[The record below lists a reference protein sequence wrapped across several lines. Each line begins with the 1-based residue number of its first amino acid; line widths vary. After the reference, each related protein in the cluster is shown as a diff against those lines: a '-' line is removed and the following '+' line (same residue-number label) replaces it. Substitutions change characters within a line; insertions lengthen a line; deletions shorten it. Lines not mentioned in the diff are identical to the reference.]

1 MRSGQ
6 IIAASAVA
14 ATAVSAFRFL
24 PGVVLRPSGMAAFL
38 LANWPAIAV
47 VWLGSYGV
55 TVLVLTTLAAFLQVS
70 SGTIRPGWGDRM
82 GRYAVQLA
90 VTQYFTSMLAL
101 FALGLS
107 RVTVETALF
116 PVLPSSLDDSP
127 ALAACGAMFVIGLLG
142 GLLVTATRVM
152 GESPQMRLS
161 APGIRAGRLFG
172 QASAPPVAPAPA
184 DPVAD
189 AEEQPLAVPALD
201 GVAGAAQPPSPSPE
215 PAPANVMI
223 DVEQLAALIEQ
234 AQRPVLEAIKDL
246 ANSVNRLRRGLG
258 EIKFVLQDRGSKRST
273 ESDTASPSAA
283 EDATNQLRAVVA
295 AVDASVTKL
304 GEMTLLLSASETPAV
319 TGREAP
325 ISPGSRS
332 RLSAELQALLRDL
345 TSAADRGDPPG

>member
-1 MRSGQ
+1 MRSGH

-24 PGVVLRPSGMAAFL
+24 PGVVLWPGGMAAFL
-38 LANWPAIAV
+38 LVNWPAIAV

-55 TVLVLTTLAAFLQVS
+55 TALVLTTIAAFLQVS
-70 SGTIRPGWGDRM
+70 GGTIRRGWGDRI

-90 VTQYFTSMLAL
+90 VTQYFTSLLAL

-107 RVTVETALF
+107 RVAVETGLF
-116 PVLPSSLDDSP
+116 PILPSSLGDTP
-127 ALAACGAMFVIGLLG
+127 ALAACGTMVVIGLLG
-142 GLLVTATRVM
+142 GLLLTATSVT

-161 APGIRAGRLFG
+161 SPGIRAGRLFG
-172 QASAPPVAPAPA
+172 QTSAPPVATAPA
-184 DPVAD
+184 DAMGD

-201 GVAGAAQPPSPSPE
+201 VMVGAAQQPSPGPE

-223 DVEQLAALIEQ
+223 DIEQLAALIEQ
-234 AQRPVLEAIKDL
+234 AQRPVLEAIRDL
-246 ANSVNRLRRGLG
+246 ASSVNRLRRGLG

-273 ESDTASPSAA
+273 ESDAASPSAA
-283 EDATNQLRAVVA
+283 EDAAIQLRSVVA

-304 GEMTLLLSASETPAV
+304 GEMALLLSASETQAI
-319 TGREAP
+319 TRREAP

-332 RLSAELQALLRDL
+332 QLSAELQALLRDL

>member
-14 ATAVSAFRFL
+14 ATSVSAFRFL
-24 PGVVLRPSGMAAFL
+24 PGVMLWPGGMAALL

-55 TVLVLTTLAAFLQVS
+55 TALVLTTLAAFLQVR
-70 SGTIRPGWGDRM
+70 SGTRRRGWGDRM

-101 FALGLS
+101 FALGFS
-107 RVTVETALF
+107 RVTIETALF
-116 PVLPSSLDDSP
+116 PVLPSSLGDSP
-127 ALAACGAMFVIGLLG
+127 ALAACGAMVVIGLLG
-142 GLLVTATRVM
+142 GLLLTATRVT
-152 GESPQMRLS
+152 GEGPQMRS
-161 APGIRAGRLFG
+161 GAPGIRAGRLFD

-184 DPVAD
+184 DAAAD
-189 AEEQPLAVPALD
+189 AEEQPLAVPVLD
-201 GVAGAAQPPSPSPE
+201 GVAGAAHQPSPGPE

-234 AQRPVLEAIKDL
+234 AQRPVLEAIRDL
-246 ANSVNRLRRGLG
+246 ASSVNRLRRGHG
-258 EIKFVLQDRGSKRST
+258 EIKFLLQDRGSKRST
-273 ESDTASPSAA
+273 ESDAASPSAE
-283 EDATNQLRAVVA
+283 EDAASQLRSVVA

-304 GEMTLLLSASETPAV
+304 GEMALLLSTSETPAA
-319 TGREAP
+319 TSREAP

-332 RLSAELQALLRDL
+332 QLSAELQALLRDL
-345 TSAADRGDPPG
+345 TSAADRGDPQG